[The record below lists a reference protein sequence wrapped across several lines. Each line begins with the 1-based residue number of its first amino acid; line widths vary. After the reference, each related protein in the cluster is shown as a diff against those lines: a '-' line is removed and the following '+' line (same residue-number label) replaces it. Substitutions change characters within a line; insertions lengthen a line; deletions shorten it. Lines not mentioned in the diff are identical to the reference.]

1 MRFFLKFLGDIV
13 WVHSIDKYNR
23 GFKFSPEI
31 LSRRWKRIFWLTLL
45 HELIMLDILQKETI
59 TDGLPKF
66 SKIFFLNFSFYF
78 NFTGKISW
86 NVGEMER
93 NLLTSDFISKSP
105 WNVCEMESCLY
116 ILLLRIFWLGWQGCN
131 QRKNTKKT

>member
-1 MRFFLKFLGDIV
+1 MFTENTLKFGRIPFDSVI
-13 WVHSIDKYNR
+13 IRY
-23 GFKFSPEI
+23 KFSPEI

-45 HELIMLDILQKETI
+45 HELIMLDILQKGTI

-93 NLLTSDFISKSP
+93 NLLTSYFISKSP

>member
-1 MRFFLKFLGDIV
+1 
-13 WVHSIDKYNR
+13 
-23 GFKFSPEI
+23 
-31 LSRRWKRIFWLTLL
+31 
-45 HELIMLDILQKETI
+45 MLDILQKETI

-93 NLLTSDFISKSP
+93 NLLTSYFISKSP